1 MRLLATAL
9 VSLLLLAQPA
19 ASGEKK
25 CSAPARECEI
35 QIREML
41 EGQRFLGVRL
51 ERTSLGVMVRAVIP
65 GSPAE
70 RGGFRN
76 DDLLIA
82 INGRDVSRNDIRQVK
97 RVLQEAADKND
108 GRLNIVVTRYGEVR
122 RVLAEMGEMPEEYI
136 RKAIRAHLQE
146 AHGETANGQ

>member
-1 MRLLATAL
+1 MRTLVPIL
-9 VSLLLLAQPA
+9 VSLLLLAVPA
-19 ASGEKK
+19 RGGEA

-41 EGQRFLGVRL
+41 EGQSYLGVLL
-51 ERTSLGVMVRAVIP
+51 ERTSLGVMIRSVIP

-97 RVLQEAADKND
+97 RLFQEAAEKND
-108 GRLNIVVTRYGEVR
+108 GQLNVVVTRYGDVR
-122 RVLAEMGEMPEEYI
+122 RVRAEMGKMPEEHI
-136 RKAIRAHLQE
+136 RKAIQAHLKE
-146 AHGETANGQ
+146 AHGSTGTGQ

>member
-1 MRLLATAL
+1 MRTLVPLL
-9 VSLLLLAQPA
+9 VSLLLLAVP
-19 ASGEKK
+19 ASGGEA

-41 EGQRFLGVRL
+41 EGQSYLGVLL
-51 ERTSLGVMVRAVIP
+51 ERTSLGVMIRSVIP
-65 GSPAE
+65 DSPAE

-97 RVLQEAADKND
+97 RLFQEAAEKND
-108 GRLNIVVTRYGEVR
+108 GKLIVVVTRYGDVR
-122 RVLAEMGEMPEEYI
+122 RVRAEMGKMPEEHI
-136 RKAIRAHLQE
+136 QKAIQAHLRE
-146 AHGETANGQ
+146 AHGSTGTGQ